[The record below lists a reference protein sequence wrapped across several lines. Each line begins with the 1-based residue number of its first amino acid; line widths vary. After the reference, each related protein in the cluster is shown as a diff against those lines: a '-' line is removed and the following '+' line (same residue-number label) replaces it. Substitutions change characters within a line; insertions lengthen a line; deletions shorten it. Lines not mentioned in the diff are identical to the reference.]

1 MVSLSELMKM
11 CRPEPKVPVD
21 KLMDHYLEIVE
32 ARKGANLLPKGNSPA
47 ERLLFHINS
56 YLSGYF
62 AGIAAAQIEM
72 GKRERRSLVRKMRR
86 ELG

>member
-21 KLMDHYLEIVE
+21 KLMDYYLEIVKK
-32 ARKGANLLPKGNSPA
+32 RKGTRLLPKGDSPA
-47 ERLLFHINS
+47 ERLLFHFNS

-62 AGIAAAQIEM
+62 AGIVAAQIEM